1 MIKKILN
8 PNTGRLVNVNGKIG
22 QNLLSQYNSQ
32 KGGNITWARSLQMAR
47 KNLGITHFEPIKK
60 GSKLYNETK
69 KIYTNSNSILYGGTH
84 GEYGCDNRML
94 HNIKLLEEV
103 KTVANNQISSAI
115 NFLKSGQKK
124 LKDYHSI
131 DTAREK
137 YNNIGLYINKLN
149 EIRRKIADEE
159 DISIIK
165 GYYNIIRNHINDFKR
180 SGLDHPPGE
189 DLPYITEE
197 IEIDD
202 LLNIFSYK
210 SSPQLTEK
218 QAAELDSFKLDL
230 SSMDY
235 YEDKL

>member
-84 GEYGCDNRML
+84 GEYGCDNRMP
-94 HNIKLLEEV
+94 HNIKLEKV
-103 KTVANNQISSAI
+103 KTVANNRISSAI
-115 NFLKSGQKK
+115 NLLKSGQEK
-124 LKDYHSI
+124 LKDCRST
-131 DTAREK
+131 DTDRKK
-137 YNNIGLYINKLN
+137 YNIGLYIDKLN
-149 EIRRKIADEE
+149 EITQIIADAQ
-159 DISIIK
+159 DISIIM
-165 GYYNIIRNHINDFKR
+165 GYYNIIRNHVNDLL
-180 SGLDHPPGE
+180 SGRLDYLPGE
-189 DLPYITEE
+189 DCAFSTEE
-197 IEIDD
+197 KDD
-202 LLNIFSYK
+202 LLNIFLSD

-218 QAAELDSFKLDL
+218 QALELDSFELNDL
-230 SSMDY
+230 SLMDY
-235 YEDKL
+235 YII